1 MAASKDFALQAV
13 WETQDA
19 GLIKA
24 KWTLEKKSQHGVKC
38 IVAQISNRMKCLAGP
53 FMGKTHDCKMLDHS
67 CWLKI
72 LAKEAAAGR
81 VWVLFGN
88 AGFQHC
94 CRQ

>member
-53 FMGKTHDCKMLDHS
+53 LRVRHSLTRDCKMLDHS
-67 CWLKI
+67 CWLQT

-81 VWVLFGN
+81 VWVLLGN
-88 AGFQHC
+88 AGF
-94 CRQ
+94 